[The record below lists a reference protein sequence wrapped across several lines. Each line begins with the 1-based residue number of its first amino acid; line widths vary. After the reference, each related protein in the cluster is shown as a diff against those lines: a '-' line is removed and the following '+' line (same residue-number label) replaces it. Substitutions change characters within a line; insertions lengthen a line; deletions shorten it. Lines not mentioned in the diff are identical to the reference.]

1 MAGDNIEM
9 AGTLCAG
16 VEGGVAPIV
25 GDETTV
31 PVTNHKIDGLMNR
44 D

>member
-1 MAGDNIEM
+1 MAGDNIEI

-16 VEGGVAPIV
+16 AEGGVTPIV

-44 D
+44 N